1 MCIRDRTN
9 PDNMILSVALK
20 FRNRNPFLITN
31 DLNFQNR
38 AASMGIPF
46 KELADLL
53 PEDVYKTINFSKPEK
68 KDEQESIKVRNHD
81 FHNEKSTMPKSLSKI
96 IRKAYEAC
104 KKESDEVLVAK
115 LGGKIKAENP
125 NFKLDTYGYT
135 KFKDLCSA
143 YPSEIELYENSKA
156 ALCIRLI
163 HSAKQRKSNNFTN

>member
-1 MCIRDRTN
+1 MEKADIKLLPEDFDKTN

-96 IRKAYEAC
+96 IRKAYEA
-104 KKESDEVLVAK
+104 
-115 LGGKIKAENP
+115 
-125 NFKLDTYGYT
+125 
-135 KFKDLCSA
+135 
-143 YPSEIELYENSKA
+143 
-156 ALCIRLI
+156 
-163 HSAKQRKSNNFTN
+163 